1 MLPRSGT
8 VRSAKVAPMTVRALL
23 DVNVLVAL
31 LDAGHLHHATA
42 TRWLA
47 AHAKSGWASCPLTQ
61 NGCLRI
67 LSLGS
72 YPNAQP
78 TAVVADRLGR
88 AMARGHHAFWADS
101 ISLLEAGVLRW
112 DRVLTSRQITDTYL
126 LALAAAQGGRLVTFD
141 RSISTEAV
149 PAASKKHLVTLG

>member
-1 MLPRSGT
+1 M
-8 VRSAKVAPMTVRALL
+8 RALL
-23 DVNVLVAL
+23 DVNVLIAL
-31 LDAGHLHHATA
+31 LDAGHLHHAAA

-47 AHAKSGWASCPLTQ
+47 LHARSGWASCPLTQ

-67 LSLGS
+67 LSLSS

-78 TAVVADRLGR
+78 TGRVAERLGR
-88 AMARGHHAFWADS
+88 AMAGGNHAFWPDS

-141 RSISTEAV
+141 RGISIEAV
-149 PAASKKHLVTLG
+149 PAASKHHLVTLG